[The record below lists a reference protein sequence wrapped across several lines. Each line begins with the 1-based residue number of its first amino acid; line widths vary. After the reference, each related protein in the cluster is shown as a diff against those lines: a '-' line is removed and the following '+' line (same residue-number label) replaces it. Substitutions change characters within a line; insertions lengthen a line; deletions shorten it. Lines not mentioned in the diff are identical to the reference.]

1 MQGQTIFGIFLQ
13 IIEFSLYVATSTGR
27 QQHRHEFQSKSLDRL
42 RAARTGHLGR
52 EIDSSNKDLNFS
64 VVRYSDN
71 KDIIF
76 LRFMVLSIGQ
86 RNGAV
91 FSFSH
96 LLAQALPP
104 ADHNKNIHI
113 SSP

>member
-1 MQGQTIFGIFLQ
+1 MSPLD
-13 IIEFSLYVATSTGR
+13 R
-27 QQHRHEFQSKSLDRL
+27 QQTAGLEFCYFQPELPRTAK
-42 RAARTGHLGR
+42 TGHLGR
-52 EIDSSNKDLNFS
+52 EIDSSNNDLNFA
-64 VVRYSDN
+64 VVRYFDN

-91 FSFSH
+91 FSFPH
-96 LLAQALPP
+96 LFAQALPP